1 MSYLELIVKVNL
13 PAVEIASDF
22 LISEIGFS
30 AVITEEEYV
39 HLENTF
45 GIIKAYCEEGDL
57 CISGENP
64 ISPLCNGRPD
74 EGEQMHSN
82 VELAGFC
89 DTGRDGK
96 IEFNAAEIQQ
106 KLFEKRDS
114 LLECGF
120 SNEDLGDWICVFTLV
135 EDESWADNWKKYWD
149 VQKIGE
155 KTVICPSWIEY
166 APNSD
171 EIKIELDPGSA
182 FGTGTHPT
190 TRLCIRELEKYV
202 NLDSTVA
209 DIGCG
214 SGILAIAAKK
224 LGASRVDGVDIDLD
238 SIRVSNENAQ
248 INSVECN
255 FWQGTACDVKEHYD
269 VVVANILAHVIV
281 EIMPDLKK
289 IAKNGGILIFSG
301 IIEEKAQDVLNS
313 MKKHDIDFVSQEIE
327 LGNGENWVCIVGKN
341 NA

>member
-1 MSYLELIVKVNL
+1 MPYLELIVKVNL

-45 GIIKAYCEEGDL
+45 GVIKAYCQ
-57 CISGENP
+57 
-64 ISPLCNGRPD
+64 
-74 EGEQMHSN
+74 EGEIDFS
-82 VELAGFC
+82 A
-89 DTGRDGK
+89 K
-96 IEFNAAEIQQ
+96 EIQQ
-106 KLFEKRDS
+106 KLFEKRAF
-114 LLECGF
+114 LMECGF
-120 SNEDLGDWICVFTLV
+120 SENDLGDWRCSFTLV

-149 VQKIGE
+149 VQKIGQ

-166 APNSD
+166 TPKLD

-202 NLDSTVA
+202 TLDSAVA
-209 DIGCG
+209 DVGCG
-214 SGILAIAAKK
+214 SGILSIGAKL
-224 LGASRVDGVDIDLD
+224 LGAKEVDGVDIDPD
-238 SIRVSNENAQ
+238 SVRVSIENAQ
-248 INSVECN
+248 INNTECK
-255 FWQGTACDVKEHYD
+255 FWQGTAVDIKSQYD
-269 VVVANILAHVIV
+269 IVVANILAHVIV

-289 IAKNGGILIFSG
+289 IAKTQAVLIFSG
-301 IIEEKAQDVLNS
+301 IIEEKAQDVLDA
-313 MKKHDIDFVSQEIE
+313 MKKHGLSLVSQEIE

-341 NA
+341 NT

>member
-1 MSYLELIVKVNL
+1 MSYFELIVKVNS

-30 AVITEEEYV
+30 GVVTEEEYV

-45 GIIKAYCEEGDL
+45 GIIKAYAEEGEIEL
-57 CISGENP
+57 
-64 ISPLCNGRPD
+64 D
-74 EGEQMHSN
+74 EK
-82 VELAGFC
+82 
-89 DTGRDGK
+89 D
-96 IEFNAAEIQQ
+96 IQQ

-120 SNEDLGDWICVFTLV
+120 SKEDLGDWICLFSLI
-135 EDESWADNWKKYWD
+135 EDESWSDNWKKYWD
-149 VQKIGE
+149 VQKIGQ

-166 APNSD
+166 TPKSD

-202 NLDSTVA
+202 SSDTKVV
-209 DIGCG
+209 DVGCG
-214 SGILAIAAKK
+214 SGILSIAAKM
-224 LGASRVDGVDIDLD
+224 LGAEAVDGVDVDPD
-238 SIRVSNENAQ
+238 SVRVSIENAQ
-248 INSVECN
+248 INKTECK
-255 FWQGTACDVKEHYD
+255 FWQGTAIDVKAQYD

-281 EIMPDLKK
+281 EIMFDLKN
-289 IAKNGGILIFSG
+289 ISKNNAILIFSG
-301 IIEEKAQDVLNS
+301 IIEEKANDVLDA
-313 MKKHDIDFVSQEIE
+313 MEKHGIALISQEIE
-327 LGNGENWVCIVGKN
+327 PGNGENWVCIVGKN

>member
-1 MSYLELIVKVNL
+1 MAYFELIVKVNS
-13 PAVEIASDF
+13 PSVEIASDF

-45 GIIKAYCEEGDL
+45 GVIKAY
-57 CISGENP
+57 SQ
-64 ISPLCNGRPD
+64 
-74 EGEQMHSN
+74 EGE
-82 VELAGFC
+82 
-89 DTGRDGK
+89 
-96 IEFNAAEIQQ
+96 IEFSEKELQQ

-120 SNEDLGDWICVFTLV
+120 SKEDLGDWICLFTLL

-149 VQKIGE
+149 VQKIGQ
-155 KTVICPSWIEY
+155 KTVICPSWMEY
-166 APNSD
+166 TPKPD

-202 NLDSTVA
+202 DSNTTVV
-209 DIGCG
+209 DVGCG
-214 SGILAIAAKK
+214 SGILSIAAKM
-224 LGASRVDGVDIDLD
+224 LGAKEVDGVDIDPD
-238 SIRVSNENAQ
+238 SVRVSNENAQ
-248 INSVECN
+248 INNTECN
-255 FWQGTACDVKEHYD
+255 FWQGTAVDVKAQYD

-281 EIMPDLKK
+281 EIMPDLKN
-289 IAKNGGILIFSG
+289 IAKDDAILIFSG
-301 IIEEKAQDVLNS
+301 IIEEKAQDVLDAT
-313 MKKHDIDFVSQEIE
+313 KKHGLSVVSQEIE
-327 LGNGENWVCIVGKN
+327 LGNGENWVCIVAKN